1 MRLSVLAERVP
12 GEATVLGP
20 DVAVGDVTH
29 DSRLVEPGDLFVAV
43 RGLETD
49 GHRYL
54 AAALEAGA
62 AAVAVEE
69 ALAVPRDDELS
80 QLVVDDTRSAL
91 GPLAAAVH
99 GEPSQRIAVVGV
111 TGTNGKT
118 TVTHL
123 LESIVSAAGMT
134 PGVIG
139 TVGAHLGVA
148 RVPLARTTPEA
159 SDLQR
164 LLAEMVEAGV
174 EVAALEVSSHALALQ
189 RVNGTWF
196 RVVAFTNLMQDH
208 LDFHGDMDSYLAAK
222 QRLFD
227 VDRAERAVVA
237 IDDEAGR
244 SIVAAVRIPVTTVA
258 VDGEA
263 DISASHIGVTMK
275 GSTFTVRTPEGEFAA
290 TIPLPGAF
298 NVQNAIVAAAIARDL
313 GIGEEAIIA
322 GLADVSTIPG
332 RFEPVNAGQAFGVV
346 VDYAHTPDA
355 IAAVLESAGSLA
367 GGSVI
372 ALIGAGGDRDKSKR
386 PAMGSAAAAADLV
399 VVTSDNP
406 RSEDPEAII
415 GEVAAGVPPGIDLIT
430 EPDRR
435 AAIRAALRAA
445 GDHDLVLILG
455 KGHEQGQEVAGIVH
469 PFDDRVV
476 VVEELGALAEAEA

>member
-1 MRLSVLAERVP
+1 MRLSVLAKRVP
-12 GEATVLGP
+12 GEATVVGP

-49 GHRYL
+49 GHQYL
-54 AAALEAGA
+54 SAALEAGA
-62 AAVAVEE
+62 AAVAVET
-69 ALAVPRDDELS
+69 ALATPTDTS
-80 QLVVDDTRSAL
+80 QLIVDDTRSAL

-99 GEPSQRIAVVGV
+99 GEPSHRIAVVGV

-123 LESIVSAAGMT
+123 LESIVSAADMT

-148 RVPLARTTPEA
+148 HVPLSRTTPEA

-164 LLAEMVEAGV
+164 LLAEMVEVGV
-174 EVAALEVSSHALALQ
+174 DVAALEVSSHALTLQ

-196 RVVAFTNLMQDH
+196 RVAAFTNLMQDH
-208 LDFHGDMDSYLAAK
+208 LDFHGDMDAYLAAK
-222 QRLFD
+222 QQLFD
-227 VDRAERAVVA
+227 ADRAERAVVA

-244 SIVAAVRIPVTTVA
+244 SIAAATRIPVTTVA

-263 DISASHIGVTMK
+263 DISASDIAVTME
-275 GSTFTVRTPEGEFAA
+275 GSTFTLRTPEGEFAA
-290 TIPLPGAF
+290 SIPLPGAF
-298 NVQNAIVAAAIARDL
+298 NVQNAVVAAAAARDL

-322 GLADVSTIPG
+322 GLADVSIIPG
-332 RFEPVNAGQAFGVV
+332 RFEPVNAGQTFGVV

-355 IAAVLESAGSLA
+355 IAAVVESARLIA

-372 ALIGAGGDRDKSKR
+372 ALVGAGGDRDKSKR
-386 PAMGSAAAAADLV
+386 PAMGAAAAAADVV

-406 RSEDPEAII
+406 RSEDPDAII
-415 GEVAAGVPPGIDLIT
+415 GDVAGGIPTDVDLIT

-435 AAIRAALRAA
+435 AAIRAALSGA
-445 GDHDLVLILG
+445 GDRDLVLILG
-455 KGHEQGQEVAGIVH
+455 KGHEQGQEVAGVIH

-476 VVEELGALAEAEA
+476 AAEELGALREAEA

>member
-1 MRLSVLAERVP
+1 MRLSVLAKRVP
-12 GEATVLGP
+12 GEATVVGP
-20 DVAVGDVTH
+20 DVSVGDVTH

-43 RGLETD
+43 PGLETD
-49 GHRYL
+49 GHQYVT
-54 AAALEAGA
+54 AALEAGA
-62 AAVAVEE
+62 AAVAVEM
-69 ALAVPRDDELS
+69 ALATPTDTS
-80 QLVVDDTRSAL
+80 QLIVDDTRSAL

-99 GEPSQRIAVVGV
+99 GDPSQRIAVVGV

-123 LESIVSAAGMT
+123 LESIVSAADLT

-148 RVPLARTTPEA
+148 RVPLSLTTPEA

-174 EVAALEVSSHALALQ
+174 DVAALEVSSHALALQ

-196 RVVAFTNLMQDH
+196 RVAAFTNLMQDH
-208 LDFHGDMDSYLAAK
+208 LDFHGDMDAYLAAK
-222 QRLFD
+222 QQLFD
-227 VDRAERAVVA
+227 ADRAERAVVA

-244 SIVAAVRIPVTTVA
+244 SIAAAVRIPATTVA

-263 DISASHIGVTMK
+263 DISASDIAVTME

-290 TIPLPGAF
+290 SIPLPGVF
-298 NVQNAIVAAAIARDL
+298 NVQNAVVAAATARDL

-332 RFEPVNAGQAFGVV
+332 RFEPVNAGQTFGVV

-355 IAAVLESAGSLA
+355 IAAVVESARLLA

-386 PAMGSAAAAADLV
+386 PAMGAAAAAADLV

-406 RSEDPEAII
+406 RSEDPDAII
-415 GEVAAGVPPGIDLIT
+415 GEVVGGIPTDVDLIT

-435 AAIRAALRAA
+435 AAIRAALSGA
-445 GDHDLVLILG
+445 GDRDLVLILG
-455 KGHEQGQEVAGIVH
+455 KGHEQGQEVAGVIH

-476 VVEELGALAEAEA
+476 AAEELGALREAEA